1 MDLNTVWFL
10 LVGVLISGYAV
21 LDGFDLGVGVLHL
34 FAKSDE
40 ERDVHVAAIGPVW
53 DGNEVWLLT
62 GGGAL
67 FAAFPVVY
75 ATVFSGFYLALML
88 LLVALILRAVSMEFR
103 HGLDSPRWRRVFDW
117 SFGVGSLLPSILFGV
132 AVGNVLRG
140 VPLTAEHEWAGSFL
154 GLLNPYS
161 VLVGLVSLSMFVMH
175 GALYLRMKSEG
186 ALHERMGK
194 VAVGAWAAFLA
205 VYGIAT
211 VATFLVSPFLFE
223 KVAAKPVF
231 WALIALLAAGLF
243 TIPRATRAGRSGTA
257 FLASSATIVASI
269 FLAATSLYPRLV
281 PSLGGLWNSLDIYN
295 SASSPKTRTVMLVIA
310 LLGMPLVLVYTA
322 VVYRIFKGKV
332 RPGQAYGAEPT
343 AAEQAGIRAVQTR

>member
-1 MDLNTVWFL
+1 MDLNTTWFL
-10 LVGVLISGYAV
+10 LVGVLIAGYAV

-34 FAKSDE
+34 FARSDA

-103 HGLDSPRWRRVFDW
+103 HNLEAPRWRHAFDW
-117 SFGVGSLLPSILFGV
+117 AFGVGSLLPSILLGV
-132 AVGNVLRG
+132 AVGNILRG

-154 GLLNPYS
+154 GLLNPYA
-161 VLVGLVSLSMFVMH
+161 VLVGLVSLAMFVMH

-186 ALHERMGK
+186 ALYDRMGK
-194 VAVGAWAAFLA
+194 VAVGAWVVFLA
-205 VYGIAT
+205 LYAIAT
-211 VATFLVSPFLFE
+211 GATFLVSPFLFE
-223 KVAAKPVF
+223 KVAGSPLSWV
-231 WALIALLAAGLF
+231 LLALLLGGLA
-243 TIPRATRAGRSGTA
+243 TIPRATRAGKSGTA
-257 FLASSATIVASI
+257 FLASSAVIVAAI
-269 FLAATSLYPRLV
+269 FLAAVSMYPRLV
-281 PSLGGLWNSLDIYN
+281 PSLGWLGNSLDIYN
-295 SASSPKTRTVMLVIA
+295 SASSPKTQMVMLVIA
-310 LLGMPLVLVYTA
+310 LLGMPLVIAYT
-322 VVYRIFKGKV
+322 VVIYRVFKGKV

-343 AAEQAGIRAVQTR
+343 AAERAGVRAAR